1 MSKLYL
7 ISSIAALAFFS
18 YAQHQ
23 GMTLTGNRSAQQVA
37 SSSGG
42 TGGTGGSGF
51 GSGRSGTSSHK

>member
-23 GMTLTGNRSAQQVA
+23 GLTLTGHRSGQQVA
-37 SSSGG
+37 SS
-42 TGGTGGSGF
+42 GSGAGSSF
-51 GSGRSGTSSHK
+51 GSGRSGGLSHK